1 MKGIVLAGGLG
12 TRLYPITKYLSK
24 QSLPVYDKPMIYYP
38 ISTLALAGVREV
50 LVIST
55 PQHLSFYREILGDG
69 TNFGMEFQFCEQVAP
84 KGIAE
89 AFILGADFI
98 KESACALILGDNL
111 FHGPAFGA
119 ELLKQMANLDVGA
132 KIFAYQ
138 VSNPESYGV
147 IEIDEEGEIRNL
159 VEKPAI
165 HLSNLAIPG
174 LYFFDNQ
181 VVGFAHSVKPSS
193 RGELEILS
201 ILERYHQN
209 NQLKYE
215 ILSRGN
221 AWLDTGTFEGLHGAS
236 EYVRII
242 EQRQGQKIGCIEEI
256 AWRNKWISNQ
266 QLLQNAAQYKNSSY
280 GTYLESL
287 VNQNYSQG

>member
-69 TNFGMEFQFCEQVAP
+69 SNFGMEFQFCEQAAP

-98 KESACALILGDNL
+98 KQSACALILGDNL
-111 FHGPAFGA
+111 FHGPAFGT
-119 ELLKQMANLDVGA
+119 ESLKQMASLDTGA
-132 KIFAYQ
+132 KIFAYR

-147 IEIDEEGEIRNL
+147 IEVDSEGEIRKL
-159 VEKPAI
+159 IEKPKTYR
-165 HLSNLAIPG
+165 SNLAIPG

-181 VVGFAHSVKPSS
+181 VVSFAHSVKPSS
-193 RGELEILS
+193 RGELEIIT
-201 ILERYHQN
+201 ILEEYHQN

-242 EQRQGQKIGCIEEI
+242 EQRQGHKIGCIEEI
-256 AWRNKWISNQ
+256 SWRNKWISSE

-280 GTYLESL
+280 GEYLETL
-287 VNQNYSQG
+287 ANQNYG